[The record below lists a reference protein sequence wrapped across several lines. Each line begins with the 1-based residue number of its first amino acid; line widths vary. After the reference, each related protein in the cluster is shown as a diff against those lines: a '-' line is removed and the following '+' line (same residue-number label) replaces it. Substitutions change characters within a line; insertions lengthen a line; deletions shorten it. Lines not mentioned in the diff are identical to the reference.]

1 MKKLLLAM
9 GLLLLPGTVHAAES
23 TCTAAPTCESLGYT
37 QTSTECSGK
46 TSVVCPFD
54 KTKYFCD
61 SAIIGEIRI
70 WPTSTPPKGWLL
82 CDGSAVSRTKYA
94 KLYAVIGTTYK
105 HGYSSTS
112 SSTFPLPDLGGRVPV
127 GVGTSPEPSFQY
139 RYTYALA
146 ERDGVNFIQL
156 QDYHIPD
163 HKHIVPWGE
172 NSTTSAYAPWGYISG
187 KFKGSGDTDGDNK
200 RYFSSPIY
208 NTYVNQ
214 IPPSKK
220 EDGWKTS
227 GTSCS
232 FSRTNPCENSPFEN
246 RMPYLALNF
255 IIFTGVYD

>member
-23 TCTAAPTCESLGYT
+23 TCTATPTCESLGYT

-94 KLYAVIGTTYK
+94 KLYAVIG
-105 HGYSSTS
+105 
-112 SSTFPLPDLGGRVPV
+112 STFGQNQMSPNSDPKFYLPNLIGRVPI
-127 GVGTSPEPSFQY
+127 GEGFYSSIGD
-139 RYTYALA
+139 YT
-146 ERDGVNFIQL
+146 F
-156 QDYHIPD
+156 DYELGETGGGAFMSLTADNIPD
-163 HKHIVPWGE
+163 HKHLIPWGE

-187 KFKGSGDTDGDNK
+187 KFKGSGDTDTDNK
-200 RYFSSPIY
+200 RYYSGYHKRGPLKAPPTSKDG
-208 NTYVNQ
+208 
-214 IPPSKK
+214 IPETIQVCKDDRTF
-220 EDGWKTS
+220 ECR
-227 GTSCS
+227 GT
-232 FSRTNPCENSPFEN
+232 PFDN